1 MQLASGGRLAIASPG
16 SPPLAQAASLSRRV
30 VVAGTFRRIFWLS
43 CGLIY

>member
-16 SPPLAQAASLSRRV
+16 SPPLAASLSRRV